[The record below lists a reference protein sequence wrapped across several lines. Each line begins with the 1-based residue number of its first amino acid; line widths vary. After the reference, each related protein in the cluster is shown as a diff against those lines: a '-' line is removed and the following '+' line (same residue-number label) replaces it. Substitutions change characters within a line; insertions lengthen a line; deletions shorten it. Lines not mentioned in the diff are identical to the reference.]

1 MAASIPTERGVAT
14 ARPGGLRWGWILA
27 GVLIASVLISLF
39 LSVLLNGSRPRTG
52 GFVILL
58 SVVLAGILVGY
69 RSRGETIRETAVAG
83 LILVIVTG
91 VISAVALDLAI
102 PLRVWLAS
110 PLVVPGLAMLG
121 GWTGELL
128 QGTLEEAHE
137 DRRVDWPWVLVSIV
151 LGFTLSGYAVL
162 VGRELMGIDGQAALW
177 VFAGSFLVTGW
188 MVGFFS
194 PGNTVVEPAIAGS
207 LMFFLDASF
216 IMIWFDGVSIGRIA
230 LVGFGGGVV
239 LALVGSLTGEY
250 MQRKTGRRQP
260 VPVPS
265 QPY

>member
-1 MAASIPTERGVAT
+1 M
-14 ARPGGLRWGWILA
+14 
-27 GVLIASVLISLF
+27 
-39 LSVLLNGSRPRTG
+39 
-52 GFVILL
+52 
-58 SVVLAGILVGY
+58 
-69 RSRGETIRETAVAG
+69 
-83 LILVIVTG
+83 
-91 VISAVALDLAI
+91 ALDLGG

-110 PLVVPGLAMLG
+110 PLVMRGMCMLG
-121 GWTGELL
+121 GFTGVLL
-128 QGTLEEAHE
+128 LGSLEVAHE

-162 VGRELMGIDGQAALW
+162 VGRELMGIDGHAALW

-188 MVGFFS
+188 VVGFFS

-250 MQRKTGRRQP
+250 MQRRAGRTTPRGP
-260 VPVPS
+260 
-265 QPY
+265 